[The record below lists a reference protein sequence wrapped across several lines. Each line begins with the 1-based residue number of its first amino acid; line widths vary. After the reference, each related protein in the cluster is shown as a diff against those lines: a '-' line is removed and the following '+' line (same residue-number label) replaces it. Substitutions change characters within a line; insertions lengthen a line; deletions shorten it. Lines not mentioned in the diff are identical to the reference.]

1 MKQLNA
7 KGKGEHS
14 YDYRNDMLIFKIRG
28 RDYLKSLDF
37 GSIIIDIDTA
47 GFITGLRV
55 MDASEVFKLSKLAL
69 SNIKGFEFNAKVEE
83 KVINI
88 QVHFNAV
95 LRNKPVI
102 TQGQDFVREAL
113 DSNIADSEVVCS
125 VG

>member
-1 MKQLNA
+1 
-7 KGKGEHS
+7 
-14 YDYRNDMLIFKIRG
+14 
-28 RDYLKSLDF
+28 
-37 GSIIIDIDTA
+37 
-47 GFITGLRV
+47 